1 MQHLITAYDEADFSS
16 IPDNLSGTNCVRQ
29 NSRAKNLH
37 GFPIESSVATLF
49 PSLFIDRWERKESIS

>member
-29 NSRAKNLH
+29 NSRAKNVH
-37 GFPIESSVATLF
+37 GFPIESSVAT
-49 PSLFIDRWERKESIS
+49 